1 MRKILLMILAVAV
14 SGSCGIYSNYNRPED
29 APSDLYGNSKVEG
42 ADSSSLADIK
52 WEQLFTDS
60 LLRELIRTGLAQ
72 NVDVASAEQTIL
84 QAQAAYKA
92 SKLAFIP
99 GFSFA
104 PQGEVT
110 TSGSTTAWSYSV
122 PVVMN
127 WELDIFGK
135 MRNTKRKSA
144 ATLEMAYDLSQATKT
159 QVVANIANFYYQ
171 LLMLDEKLSVME
183 QTALNWNETL
193 RIMKAMKEAG
203 MQNEA
208 SVAQTTATCYTIN
221 ISILEVRKQIIN
233 TENALCILLKQT
245 SRRIDRGTISQQTF
259 PEELK
264 VGVSAQLLDR
274 RPDVRVA
281 ERSLESYFY
290 GVNYARSQFYPS
302 VNITATGLWN
312 GSFLFDALASLAQP
326 VFARGSLKA
335 GLEAA
340 KGEFEKAKLSYEQ
353 KLIQAGTDVNNALL
367 QCQTAREKQE
377 LYLGQID
384 ALKSAVKSTQALMNY
399 GSTTYLDVIYAQ
411 QSLLEAQTSVLSNWL
426 DEATGVISLYQ
437 SLGGGAE

>member
-1 MRKILLMILAVAV
+1 
-14 SGSCGIYSNYNRPED
+14 
-29 APSDLYGNSKVEG
+29 
-42 ADSSSLADIK
+42 
-52 WEQLFTDS
+52 
-60 LLRELIRTGLAQ
+60 
-72 NVDVASAEQTIL
+72 
-84 QAQAAYKA
+84 
-92 SKLAFIP
+92 
-99 GFSFA
+99 
-104 PQGEVT
+104 
-110 TSGSTTAWSYSV
+110 
-122 PVVMN
+122 
-127 WELDIFGK
+127 
-135 MRNTKRKSA
+135 
-144 ATLEMAYDLSQATKT
+144 
-159 QVVANIANFYYQ
+159 
-171 LLMLDEKLSVME
+171 ME

>member
-144 ATLEMAYDLSQATKT
+144 ATLEMAYHLS
-159 QVVANIANFYYQ
+159 
-171 LLMLDEKLSVME
+171 
-183 QTALNWNETL
+183 
-193 RIMKAMKEAG
+193 
-203 MQNEA
+203 
-208 SVAQTTATCYTIN
+208 
-221 ISILEVRKQIIN
+221 
-233 TENALCILLKQT
+233 
-245 SRRIDRGTISQQTF
+245 
-259 PEELK
+259 
-264 VGVSAQLLDR
+264 
-274 RPDVRVA
+274 
-281 ERSLESYFY
+281 
-290 GVNYARSQFYPS
+290 
-302 VNITATGLWN
+302 
-312 GSFLFDALASLAQP
+312 
-326 VFARGSLKA
+326 
-335 GLEAA
+335 
-340 KGEFEKAKLSYEQ
+340 
-353 KLIQAGTDVNNALL
+353 
-367 QCQTAREKQE
+367 
-377 LYLGQID
+377 
-384 ALKSAVKSTQALMNY
+384 
-399 GSTTYLDVIYAQ
+399 
-411 QSLLEAQTSVLSNWL
+411 
-426 DEATGVISLYQ
+426 
-437 SLGGGAE
+437 